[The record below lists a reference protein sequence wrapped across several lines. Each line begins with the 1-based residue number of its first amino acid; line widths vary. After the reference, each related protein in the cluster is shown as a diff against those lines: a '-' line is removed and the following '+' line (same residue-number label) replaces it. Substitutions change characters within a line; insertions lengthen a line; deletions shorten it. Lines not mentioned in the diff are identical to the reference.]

1 MSETN
6 GQRSKAKGNTSSK
19 ILSLE
24 ESQLQS
30 YRRQHGWRPGNSVP
44 RAEERGEVSDGRRN
58 PQ

>member
-6 GQRSKAKGNTSSK
+6 GQRSKAKGNTPSK

-44 RAEERGEVSDGRRN
+44 RAEERGEISDGRRN